1 MSSTTLGPDAVREAM
16 TTFRASLQVH
26 QGTINRLNVF
36 PVPDG
41 DTGTNMLLTLES
53 VCSEIA
59 SIADPSPGMP
69 AICAAIAK
77 GSLMGARGNSG
88 VILCQVLR
96 ALTDHFATADA
107 VDATSFAVGMIAADR
122 AARSAVSRP
131 VEGTILTV
139 AAAAA
144 SAAKLAAD
152 QGADLA
158 GVVEAAGAGSVEA
171 LAKTPTQ
178 LVVLAEAGVVDAG
191 GAGLTLLFSAFRFAL
206 DGTPVPEQLQIPAS
220 VAAVV
225 GSEDRAVMPVLV
237 ASDPTE
243 DAPQYEVMF
252 LLDADDESIGALR
265 ARFDAIGDS
274 TVIVGASPMF
284 SCHVHTDDIGAA
296 IEAGIAAGR
305 PHDIRVTDLRE
316 QVEEERWVREAA
328 GELEPQLRAAPPMT
342 SIVAVASG
350 PGIRKIFLS
359 LGVDRLVAGGQSM
372 NPSTADIL
380 DMTESAPGAE
390 VVLLPNNK
398 NIIPVARQVAELSTK
413 PVVVLPTLGVQE
425 GFAALLAYDPE
436 AGAKENAEAM
446 GQMAQGVVAGEITQ
460 AVRDATGPAGKI
472 AEGDWLGL
480 SRAGIEVVRP
490 SFVEAACA
498 LIDALAGDDHEIITL
513 IEGSGL
519 DLGAL
524 KEVTTYLVEHHPSL
538 AIERHLGGQPLYPL
552 LISIE

>member
-1 MSSTTLGPDAVREAM
+1 MSPTTLEPNALRGAM
-16 TTFRASLQVH
+16 MSFRAALQKH

-53 VCSEIA
+53 VVVEIERIESGNDEMA
-59 SIADPSPGMP
+59 AT
-69 AICAAIAK
+69 CAAIAK

-96 ALTDHFATADA
+96 ALTDYFAAVPEVGGKEFAAAMASADL
-107 VDATSFAVGMIAADR
+107 
-122 AARSAVSRP
+122 AARGAVSRP
-131 VEGTILTV
+131 VEGTILSV
-139 AAAAA
+139 AGAAATAA
-144 SAAKLAAD
+144 RLAAD
-152 QGADLA
+152 DGADLSS
-158 GVVEAAGAGSVEA
+158 VLQAAGEGAVEA
-171 LAKTPTQ
+171 LALTPTQ
-178 LVVLAEAGVVDAG
+178 LVVLADAGVVDAG
-191 GAGLTLLFSAFRFAL
+191 GAGLTLLFSAFRNAV
-206 DGTPVPEQLQIPAS
+206 DGTPLPEELEIPAS
-220 VAAVV
+220 VAVLV
-225 GSEDRAVMPVLV
+225 GGADRAVMPVLV
-237 ASDPTE
+237 PSDPTE
-243 DAPQYEVMF
+243 DAPQYEVMY
-252 LLDADDESIGALR
+252 LLDASDDAIAALR
-265 ARFDAIGDS
+265 ATFDAIGDS
-274 TVIVGASPMF
+274 TVIVGAAPMF

-328 GELEPQLRAAPPMT
+328 GELEPKLRAAPPVT

-398 NIIPVARQVAELSTK
+398 NIIPVAKQVAALSTK
-413 PVVVLPTLGVQE
+413 HVVVLPTLGVQE
-425 GFAALLAYDPE
+425 GFAALLAYDPGT
-436 AGAKENAEAM
+436 GAEENALAM
-446 GQMAQGVVAGEITQ
+446 GEMANGVVAGEITQ
-460 AVRDATGPAGKI
+460 AVRDAKGPDGDI
-472 AEGDWLGL
+472 AEGDWLGI
-480 SRAGIEVVRP
+480 SREGIEVVRP
-490 SFVEAACA
+490 SFVEASCA
-498 LIDALAGDDHEIITL
+498 LIDALTTADHEIITL

-519 DLGAL
+519 DLDAV
-524 KEVTTYLVEHHPSL
+524 KLVSAYIAEHYPSL

>member
-1 MSSTTLGPDAVREAM
+1 LGPDALREAM
-16 TTFRASLQVH
+16 TTFRAALQQH

-53 VCSEIA
+53 VCDEIA
-59 SIADPSPGMP
+59 RIEPGNAEM
-69 AICAAIAK
+69 AVICTAIAK

-96 ALTDHFATADA
+96 ALTEHFATAEEVGA
-107 VDATSFAVGMIAADR
+107 KEFATGMGAADL
-122 AARSAVSRP
+122 AARGAVSRP

-139 AAAAA
+139 ARAAAE
-144 SAAKLAAD
+144 SARLAAAE
-152 QGADLA
+152 GADLP
-158 GVVEAAGAGSVEA
+158 GVLEATRAGAVEA
-171 LAKTPTQ
+171 LANTPTQ
-178 LVVLAEAGVVDAG
+178 LVVLKEAGVVDAG
-191 GAGLTLLFSAFRFAL
+191 GAGLTLLFSALRNAL
-206 DGTPVPEQLQIPAS
+206 DGTKLPEELEIPAS

-225 GSEDRAVMPVLV
+225 GGADRAVMPVLV
-237 ASDPTE
+237 ASDSTE
-243 DAPQYEVMF
+243 DAPQYEVMY
-252 LLDADDESIGALR
+252 LLDANDDAIGALR
-265 ARFDAIGDS
+265 GTFDAIGDS

-296 IEAGIAAGR
+296 IEAGITAGR

-328 GELEPQLRAAPPMT
+328 GELEPQLRAAPPVT

-380 DMTESAPGAE
+380 DMTESAPGSQI
-390 VVLLPNNK
+390 VLLPNNK
-398 NIIPVARQVAELSTK
+398 NIIPVAEQVAELSTK
-413 PVVVLPTLGVQE
+413 HVVVLPTLGVQE
-425 GFAALLAYDPE
+425 GFAALLAYDPG
-436 AGAKENAEAM
+436 AGAEENALAM
-446 GQMAQGVVAGEITQ
+446 GEMAEGVVAGEITQ
-460 AVRDATGPAGKI
+460 AVRAATGPAGTI

-480 SRAGIEVVRP
+480 SRKGIEVVRP
-490 SFVEAACA
+490 SLVEAATA
-498 LIDALAGDDHEIITL
+498 LIDALAGDGHEIITL

-519 DLGAL
+519 DLDAL
-524 KEVTTYLVEHHPSL
+524 KEVTVYLTEHHPSL